1 MQNKVDDLIDEKIEK
16 KLGLY
21 DTSRARRSDNEI
33 RDKIQE
39 ELEKRPKTS
48 HELKN
53 AINATKS
60 TVENHCEH
68 LKSLDVV
75 EQIEVG
81 EKEYWRS
88 ANYDK

>member
-1 MQNKVDDLIDEKIEK
+1 MQDKVDNLIDEKIEK

-21 DTSRARRSDNEI
+21 DTSSARRSDNEI
-33 RDKIQE
+33 RDHIQE

-60 TVENHCEH
+60 TVENHCQH
-68 LKSLDVV
+68 LRDLEVV
-75 EQIEVG
+75 EKIEVDG
-81 EKEYWRS
+81 QDYW
-88 ANYDK
+88 KLLK

>member
-1 MQNKVDDLIDEKIEK
+1 MSNSVDQLIEEKIEQ

-33 RDKIQE
+33 RDSIQE

-60 TVENHCEH
+60 TVENHCQH
-68 LKSLDVV
+68 LEKISVV
-75 EQIEVG
+75 ESF
-81 EKEYWRS
+81 EKEEQSYWRL
-88 ANYDK
+88 NK

>member
-1 MQNKVDDLIDEKIEK
+1 MQNKVDELIDEKIEK

-21 DTSRARRSDNEI
+21 DTSSARRSSNEI
-33 RDKIQE
+33 RDEIQA

-75 EQIEVG
+75 EQIEVE
-81 EKEYWRS
+81 EKEYWRL
-88 ANYDK
+88 A